1 MKNKYVALLFS
12 FLLSAPAL
20 LAQDIDLSKVQQ
32 QAQAASLAEA
42 PRAVLQQYYKR
53 SDFSGPGWY
62 RVQDFLNFVSQ
73 NQDRLKNASV
83 NLNGTKTPLMQ
94 LLNSKIQTDRNLAW
108 GYLGARYVFYKFGKP
123 FPDVNF
129 SICAD
134 SYCRMTPEGD
144 YYIRLNINT
153 NEPVKLIN
161 IGLHEGAHLL
171 GGSRHTLSEIATCTA
186 QNRWGLPIEHK
197 GYNNYADGVRDF
209 RVLQQRRVSDL
220 YKEYNECIIAPL
232 LADQAFSITSY
243 LKSGHSFCDIIE
255 NAFPDAAC
263 DDCVFFTDPAWLN
276 LQELLPKVLGR
287 EILAPLQEAEKGQLR
302 YAGSFT
308 KEQVIEVFKEY
319 YKAYYT
325 SFFKISDPKERQQF
339 IDEDMKAVLPTLTDS
354 EYWYRLYFYKADNSV
369 VAMFSFSD
377 SPLQVIMSDFQ
388 NAAKSEKLEKFYN
401 IILNDYAAKG
411 FNCYNV
417 LPTASDLID
426 QMVGAHTRSVV
437 PEGYI

>member
-20 LAQDIDLSKVQQ
+20 WAQDIDLSKVQQ
-32 QAQAASLAEA
+32 QVQAASLAG
-42 PRAVLQQYYKR
+42 AVLQDYYKR
-53 SDFSGPGWY
+53 NDFSAPGWQ
-62 RVQDFLNFVSQ
+62 RVQDFLSFVEQ
-73 NQDRLKNASV
+73 NQSTLEKASV
-83 NLNGTKTPLMQ
+83 MVEGTPQPLMK
-94 LLNSKIQTDRNLAW
+94 LFNSAFPKDQTIFW
-108 GYLGARYVFYKFGKP
+108 GYLGARYVFYKNKKP
-123 FPDVNF
+123 FPNIDF
-129 SICAD
+129 SVCSD
-134 SYCRMTPEGD
+134 SHCRMSLEGNF
-144 YYIRLNINT
+144 YINLDSRVEN
-153 NEPVKLIN
+153 PAKLIN

-171 GGSRHTLSEIATCTA
+171 NVEKGRILSEIATCTA

-308 KEQVIEVFKEY
+308 KEQVIDVFKEY

-325 SFFKISDPKERQQF
+325 SYFRISDPKERQQF
-339 IDEDMKAVLPTLTDS
+339 IDEDMNKVLPTLTDS

-369 VAMFSFSD
+369 VALFSFSD

-388 NAAKSEKLEKFYN
+388 NAAQSEKLEKFYN
-401 IILNDYAAKG
+401 IILNDYAAKE

-426 QMVGAHTRSVV
+426 QMAGAHTRSVV

>member
-1 MKNKYVALLFS
+1 MKNKYVALFFS

-83 NLNGTKTPLMQ
+83 NVNGTKTPLMQ

-161 IGLHEGAHLL
+161 IGFGNM
-171 GGSRHTLSEIATCTA
+171 IAA
-186 QNRWGLPIEHK
+186 DRIVAIVSPDSAPIK
-197 GYNNYADGVRDF
+197 R
-209 RVLQQRRVSDL
+209 
-220 YKEYNECIIAPL
+220 
-232 LADQAFSITSY
+232 
-243 LKSGHSFCDIIE
+243 
-255 NAFPDAAC
+255 
-263 DDCVFFTDPAWLN
+263 FFKD
-276 LQELLPKVLGR
+276 R
-287 EILAPLQEAEKGQLR
+287 
-302 YAGSFT
+302 AG
-308 KEQVIEVFKEY
+308 
-319 YKAYYT
+319 YYT
-325 SFFKISDPKERQQF
+325 PVDAKYLLIS
-339 IDEDMKAVLPTLTDS
+339 
-354 EYWYRLYFYKADNSV
+354 
-369 VAMFSFSD
+369 
-377 SPLQVIMSDFQ
+377 
-388 NAAKSEKLEKFYN
+388 
-401 IILNDYAAKG
+401 
-411 FNCYNV
+411 
-417 LPTASDLID
+417 
-426 QMVGAHTRSVV
+426 
-437 PEGYI
+437 